1 MRGAFDIVDVLRDGD
16 LNSVQ
21 TGCAEGIRR
30 CTAIMQSLLDDV
42 QDATKFDPPRP
53 ALRVESF
60 QWRVLLDQV
69 IVSLLPRAHDR
80 GVEMRARVV
89 APEAEFVS
97 GDRET
102 IARLATLLV
111 EHGIRFAKQGG
122 EVMLESTAVPGASA
136 STRLYRLSVSH
147 LLPDSVPIGRAVTGT
162 EDRRQLVVRQ
172 NIEMGGCGIIVEHGE
187 QWNTTSWF
195 EVPLRVDGDR
205 RISDTGDTPQAQRT
219 SSALSRKPR

>member
-1 MRGAFDIVDVLRDGD
+1 MRGAFDIVDILRDGD

-42 QDATKFDPPRP
+42 QDAMKFDPPHA
-53 ALRVESF
+53 ALRNEPF

-69 IVSLLPRAHDR
+69 LVSLLPRAHDR
-80 GVEMRARVV
+80 GVDMFARVV
-89 APEAEFVS
+89 EPLADIVS

-122 EVMLESTAVPGASA
+122 QVVLESSAVPGAS
-136 STRLYRLSVSH
+136 SGTKLYRLSVSQS
-147 LLPDSVPIGRAVTGT
+147 LPDSAPSGPTATDAGHRG
-162 EDRRQLVVRQ
+162 QLVVRQ
-172 NIEMGGCGIIVEHGE
+172 CIELGGCGIIVEHGE
-187 QWNTTSWF
+187 HWNTTSWF
-195 EVPLRVDGDR
+195 EVPLRVER
-205 RISDTGDTPQAQRT
+205 MQ
-219 SSALSRKPR
+219 SATA